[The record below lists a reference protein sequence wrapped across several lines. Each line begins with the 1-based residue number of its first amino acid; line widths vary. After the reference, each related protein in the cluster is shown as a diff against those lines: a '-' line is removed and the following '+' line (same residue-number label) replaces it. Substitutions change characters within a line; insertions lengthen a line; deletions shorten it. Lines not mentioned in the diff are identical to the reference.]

1 MDVLSQSVNI
11 LLAVIGARFMRQVSI
26 NLFLMMLNSILN
38 ANQVPLSL
46 INIFSDGFVA
56 GEIKNRAVKDVK
68 QRLYKL
74 TESL

>member
-11 LLAVIGARFMRQVSI
+11 LLVVSGARLNAASK
-26 NLFLMMLNSILN
+26 NLFLMMLNFILN
-38 ANQVPLSL
+38 VNQIPLSL

-56 GEIKNRAVKDVK
+56 GEIKNRAVKEVK

-74 TESL
+74 TESLI

>member
-11 LLAVIGARFMRQVSI
+11 LLVVSGARLNAASK
-26 NLFLMMLNSILN
+26 NLFLMMLNFILN
-38 ANQVPLSL
+38 ANQIPLSL

-56 GEIKNRAVKDVK
+56 GEIKNRAVKEVK
-68 QRLYKL
+68 QRLCKL